1 VNVPPLPPHPVDQLA
16 TWQLRDY
23 RTALESALADAPE
36 GFSAGRTL
44 TERRLAEVIKE
55 QTERLSASMRDV
67 YTAVYEKFA
76 DR

>member
-1 VNVPPLPPHPVDQLA
+1 VNVPKLPPHPVDQLA

-36 GFSAGRTL
+36 GFSADHTL
-44 TERRLAEVIKE
+44 IERRLAEVIKE
-55 QTERLSASMRDV
+55 QKDRLSASLRDV

-76 DR
+76 DQ